1 MAFCRRIANHFTS
14 QGKFQDSEGYVRNG
28 YPWPSRG
35 ILVAVTKHSKSDYID
50 WDAGREGYVDVPRT
64 PTYVPVHKGA
74 IKPRGKGYLLSIP
87 AQERL
92 GSLIAAGGTIWAT
105 YVATVDYASLWKMQ
119 IMPPGPMEVC
129 AVGVLAWLHAK
140 WRRSMKVD

>member
-1 MAFCRRIANHFTS
+1 M
-14 QGKFQDSEGYVRNG
+14 
-28 YPWPSRG
+28 
-35 ILVAVTKHSKSDYID
+35 LAVTKPHQSDHID

-74 IKPRGKGYLLSIP
+74 SPTRGKQHLLSIP
-87 AQERL
+87 AEERL

-119 IMPPGPMEVC
+119 IMPPGPMEIC
-129 AVGVLAWLHAK
+129 TLGVLAWLHAK
-140 WRRSMKVD
+140 WRRSTKVD